1 VNRLFFIKVL
11 SFTVR
16 ENSSFPWLSFPG
28 AGQLRA
34 QASSL
39 AEREGIS
46 LNHFISLAVTEKV
59 IRMEMGN
66 EHHSSNSH
74 REEVARERR

>member
-1 VNRLFFIKVL
+1 
-11 SFTVR
+11 
-16 ENSSFPWLSFPG
+16 
-28 AGQLRA
+28 
-34 QASSL
+34 
-39 AEREGIS
+39 
-46 LNHFISLAVTEKV
+46 V